1 MDCSGLVPEREGSI
15 SAVYFHWWLPNYYS
29 HVYCPVCLVN
39 GSDIVGLA
47 GTIEEDA
54 AWVWAKSELR
64 CTLLQKVYATFGN
77 GNGSGNSL
85 LAKSWAGEMSLEP
98 GWELDVQGEEKER
111 QVDSSNICRMTRLN
125 SRAWWSKE
133 KCVV

>member
-39 GSDIVGLA
+39 GSDIVCLA
-47 GTIEEDA
+47 GAIEEDA
-54 AWVWAKSELR
+54 AWLWAKSDLR

-77 GNGSGNSL
+77 GNGSGKSL
-85 LAKSWAGEMSLEP
+85 LARPWAGEMSLEP

-111 QVDSSNICRMTRLN
+111 QVDSSKFCRMTRLN

-133 KCVV
+133 ECVV

>member
-15 SAVYFHWWLPNYYS
+15 SAVYFHWWLLNYYS

-39 GSDIVGLA
+39 GSDIVCLA
-47 GTIEEDA
+47 GAIEESD
-54 AWVWAKSELR
+54 LR

-77 GNGSGNSL
+77 GNGSGKSL
-85 LAKSWAGEMSLEP
+85 LAKPWASEMSLEP

-111 QVDSSNICRMTRLN
+111 QVDSSKFCRMTRLN

-133 KCVV
+133 ECVV